1 MKRLEWLADLG
12 RIVIRFSYDPML
24 VEEVKS
30 IAGRRWHRDQKFW
43 SIPIESAG
51 EAATLLLPLGFDP
64 SSEVEG
70 LLNGD
75 VEGLAGLAQLVAE
88 NSGSSESKD
97 SGWSVTRLNET
108 VRDAVIRSVPE
119 TVWLV
124 GEVLEFD
131 RNRHRD
137 HVFFRIVEKTE
148 GDDTPC
154 ATVSAVLFRGDRD
167 RVLSRFEA
175 AETELVDGLQVR
187 VQVRVDL
194 YVQSGSYQVV
204 VEDIDPSY
212 TLGEIARRRERIL
225 AEVRK
230 QGLQDRNLSLP
241 FPKPALRVGVL
252 TSPGSDAWKDLI
264 EELRQSGF
272 AFDVTLHGVHV
283 QGDRAE
289 TELLAGL
296 SYFQKREA
304 QFDVLLL
311 IRGGGSRADLMAFD
325 SLPLALAVAK
335 HPLKIVVGVGH
346 QADRSV
352 LDEIA
357 HSEKTPTAAAQQLV
371 RLVSEY
377 WQGVRGQVARIMVGA
392 AHSIHTSR
400 LDQQRLHALIIGA
413 SELALLERR
422 RALQAR
428 GGSLAA
434 RAAGHIGEA
443 KGVLWALRRGLHSG
457 SLRMLERA
465 RSHQVQ
471 QQQGLLGGA
480 MSCLGR
486 EGERQQARKAR
497 VQGADPS
504 TILSRGF
511 AWVKDE
517 SGRTISTADASLK
530 GSKIEVRLRDGVL
543 DARVEAARIDPSAGL
558 SSRENDG

>member
-1 MKRLEWLADLG
+1 MEWLADLG
-12 RIVIRFSYDPML
+12 RIVIRFTYDPML

-30 IAGRRWHRDQKFW
+30 IPGRRWHRDRKFW
-43 SIPIESAG
+43 SIPIESVG

-88 NSGSSESKD
+88 NSGDSEAMD
-97 SGWSVTRLNET
+97 DGWSVTRLNET
-108 VRDAVIRSVPE
+108 VRDAVLSSVPE

-154 ATVSAVLFRGDRD
+154 ATVSAVLFRGNRD

-175 AETELVDGLQVR
+175 AETDLVDGLQVR
-187 VQVRVDL
+187 IQVRVDL
-194 YVQSGSYQVV
+194 YVQGGSYQVV
-204 VEDIDPSY
+204 VEDIDPAY

-230 QGLQDRNLSLP
+230 QGLHDRNLSLP
-241 FPKPALRVGVL
+241 FPQPALRIGVL

-272 AFDVTLHGVHV
+272 SFDVTLVGVHV

-296 SYFQKREA
+296 SYFQQRKA
-304 QFDVLLL
+304 QFDALVL

-335 HPLKIVVGVGH
+335 HPLKIVVGIGH

-357 HSEKTPTAAAQQLV
+357 HSEKTPTAAAQHMVQ
-371 RLVSEY
+371 LVSEY
-377 WQGVRGQVARIMVGA
+377 WQGVRDQVARIMVGA
-392 AHSIHTSR
+392 AHSIHASR
-400 LDQQRLHALIIGA
+400 LDLKRLDARLIGA
-413 SELALLERR
+413 SELALLENR

-428 GGSLAA
+428 GGWLAA
-434 RAAGHIGEA
+434 RAAGHLGEA
-443 KGVLWALRRGLHSG
+443 RGVLWALRQRLQAD
-457 SLRMLERA
+457 SLRMLARA
-465 RSHQVQ
+465 GESRQRQ
-471 QQQGLLGGA
+471 QQRLQMGA
-480 MSCLGR
+480 LASLRR
-486 EGERQQARKAR
+486 EGERHQARKSR
-497 VQGADPS
+497 VQGADPR

-517 SGRTISTADASLK
+517 SGRTISSSEESLK

-543 DARVEAARIDPSAGL
+543 DARVEATRIDPSAGL

>member
-12 RIVIRFSYDPML
+12 RIVIRFTYDPML

-30 IAGRRWHRDQKFW
+30 IPGRRWHRDQKFW
-43 SIPIESAG
+43 SIPIESVG

-88 NSGSSESKD
+88 NSGDSEAMD
-97 SGWSVTRLNET
+97 DGWSVTRLNET
-108 VRDAVIRSVPE
+108 VRDAVLSSVPE

-154 ATVSAVLFRGDRD
+154 ATVSAVLFRGNRD

-175 AETELVDGLQVR
+175 AETDLVDGLQVR
-187 VQVRVDL
+187 IQVRVDL
-194 YVQSGSYQVV
+194 YVQGGSYQVV

-241 FPKPALRVGVL
+241 FPQPALRIGVL

-272 AFDVTLHGVHV
+272 SFDVTLVGVHV

-296 SYFQKREA
+296 SYFQQRKT
-304 QFDVLLL
+304 QFDALVL

-335 HPLKIVVGVGH
+335 HPLKIVVGIGH

-357 HSEKTPTAAAQQLV
+357 HSEKTPTAAAQHMVQ
-371 RLVSEY
+371 LVSEY
-377 WQGVRGQVARIMVGA
+377 WQGVRDQVARIMVGA
-392 AHSIHTSR
+392 AHSIHASR
-400 LDQQRLHALIIGA
+400 LDLRRLDARLIGA
-413 SELALLERR
+413 SELALLENR

-428 GGSLAA
+428 GGWLAA
-434 RAAGHIGEA
+434 RAAGHLGQA
-443 KGVLWALRRGLHSG
+443 RGVLWALRQRLQAD
-457 SLRMLERA
+457 SLRMLARA
-465 RSHQVQ
+465 GESRQ
-471 QQQGLLGGA
+471 QQQQKLQMGA
-480 MSCLGR
+480 LASLRR
-486 EGERQQARKAR
+486 EGERHQARKSR
-497 VQGADPS
+497 VQGADPR

-517 SGRTISTADASLK
+517 SGRTISSSEESLK

-543 DARVEAARIDPSAGL
+543 DARVEATRIDPSAGL

>member
-12 RIVIRFSYDPML
+12 RIVIRFTYDPML

-30 IAGRRWHRDQKFW
+30 IPGRRWHRDQKFW
-43 SIPIESAG
+43 SIPIESVG
-51 EAATLLLPLGFDP
+51 EAATRLLPLGFDP

-88 NSGSSESKD
+88 NSGDSEAMD
-97 SGWSVTRLNET
+97 DGWSVTRLNET
-108 VRDAVIRSVPE
+108 VRDAVLSSVPE

-137 HVFFRIVEKTE
+137 HIFFRIVEKTE

-154 ATVSAVLFRGDRD
+154 ATVSAVLFRGNRD

-175 AETELVDGLQVR
+175 AETDLVDGLQVR

-194 YVQSGSYQVV
+194 YVQGGSYQVV
-204 VEDIDPSY
+204 VEDIDPAY

-230 QGLQDRNLSLP
+230 QGLHDRNRSLP
-241 FPKPALRVGVL
+241 FPTPALRVGVL

-272 AFDVTLHGVHV
+272 SFDVTLFGVHV

-296 SYFQKREA
+296 SYFQRRKA
-304 QFDVLLL
+304 QFDALLL
-311 IRGGGSRADLMAFD
+311 VRGGGSRADLMAFD

-335 HPLKIVVGVGH
+335 HPLKIVVGIGH

-371 RLVSEY
+371 QLVSEY
-377 WQGVRGQVARIMVGA
+377 WQGVRDQVARIMVGA
-392 AHSIHTSR
+392 AHSIHASR
-400 LDQQRLHALIIGA
+400 LDLQRLDARLTGA
-413 SELALLERR
+413 SELALLENRR
-422 RALQAR
+422 TLQAR
-428 GGSLAA
+428 GGWLAA
-434 RAAGHIGEA
+434 RAAGHLGQA
-443 KGVLWALRRGLHSG
+443 RGVLWALRQRLHAD
-457 SLRMLERA
+457 SLRMLARA
-465 RSHQVQ
+465 GESRLQRQ
-471 QQQGLLGGA
+471 QRLRVGA
-480 MSCLGR
+480 LACIQR
-486 EGERQQARKAR
+486 EGERQQARKSR
-497 VQGADPS
+497 VQGADPR
-504 TILSRGF
+504 TILARGF

-517 SGRTISTADASLK
+517 SGRTISSSEETLK

-543 DARVEAARIDPSAGL
+543 DARVEASRIDPSAGL

>member
-1 MKRLEWLADLG
+1 
-12 RIVIRFSYDPML
+12 
-24 VEEVKS
+24 
-30 IAGRRWHRDQKFW
+30 
-43 SIPIESAG
+43 
-51 EAATLLLPLGFDP
+51 
-64 SSEVEG
+64 
-70 LLNGD
+70 
-75 VEGLAGLAQLVAE
+75 
-88 NSGSSESKD
+88 
-97 SGWSVTRLNET
+97 
-108 VRDAVIRSVPE
+108 
-119 TVWLV
+119 
-124 GEVLEFD
+124 
-131 RNRHRD
+131 
-137 HVFFRIVEKTE
+137 
-148 GDDTPC
+148 
-154 ATVSAVLFRGDRD
+154 
-167 RVLSRFEA
+167 
-175 AETELVDGLQVR
+175 
-187 VQVRVDL
+187 
-194 YVQSGSYQVV
+194 
-204 VEDIDPSY
+204 
-212 TLGEIARRRERIL
+212 
-225 AEVRK
+225 VRK
-230 QGLQDRNLSLP
+230 QGLHERNLSLP
-241 FPKPALRVGVL
+241 FPIPALRVGVL

-296 SYFQKREA
+296 SYFQQREA
-304 QFDVLLL
+304 QFDVVLL

-357 HSEKTPTAAAQQLV
+357 HSEKTPTAAAQHLV

-400 LDQQRLHALIIGA
+400 LDLQRLHALIIGA

-434 RAAGHIGEA
+434 RAAGHLGEA
-443 KGVLWALRRGLHSG
+443 RGVLWALRQGLHSG
-457 SLRMLERA
+457 SLRMLERT

-471 QQQGLLGGA
+471 QQQSLLGGA
-480 MSCLGR
+480 RGCLRR

-497 VQGADPS
+497 VQGADPR

-543 DARVEAARIDPSAGL
+543 DARVEATRIDPSAGL